1 MFIYEMNTT
10 NCITFYVATCFNQ
23 LRGRP
28 QTTRA
33 HRIKITFAYF
43 MLGQN
48 KISVRDTIHT
58 NKI

>member
-1 MFIYEMNTT
+1 MFIYVLNTT
-10 NCITFYVATCFNQ
+10 NCMTLYVAPCFDQ

-33 HRIKITFAYF
+33 RKTKITFAYF

-48 KISVRDTIHT
+48 QISVRYTIHK
-58 NKI
+58 NEI